1 MDTMT
6 LEKYSQLI
14 LFIDRLQIQ
23 HAQGQVATMYN
34 KYRQTDL
41 QPSHHMVHTVMPA
54 SGVKS
59 LKIRKF
65 HSSV

>member
-1 MDTMT
+1 MT

-34 KYRQTDL
+34 KYRQTEL
-41 QPSHHMVHTVMPA
+41 QSLYHIVNTVMPA

-59 LKIRKF
+59 YLLIAIYK
-65 HSSV
+65 